1 MPLTSYTAGQVLD
14 AASLNANFSFAASSG
29 GVVQVKSTLKV
40 DAFTTT
46 STSYVDLTGLSVSI
60 TPTSASNKIL
70 VLVQIQ
76 GSAPSFIQF
85 ILLRGATE
93 IGSGTSGTS
102 TNSLFAM
109 ESPNAN
115 TIQTNGQ
122 AVIDTPATT
131 SATTYKIQA
140 KVPSGTGY
148 VNRRQTDASV
158 GVSSSI
164 TVFEVTP

>member
-1 MPLTSYTAGQVLD
+1 MPLTSYSPGEILT
-14 AASLNANFSFAASSG
+14 AASLNANFSFATT
-29 GVVQVKSTLKV
+29 GVVQVKSALKV

-70 VLVQIQ
+70 VLIQIQ
-76 GSAPSFIQF
+76 GTATGFMSF

-93 IGSGTSGTS
+93 IGSGTSGTGV
-102 TNSLFAM
+102 NALFAM
-109 ESPNAN
+109 ESPNTS
-115 TIQTNGQ
+115 TIQTNGS
-122 AVIDTPATT
+122 AVLDTPATT
-131 SATTYKIQA
+131 SATTYKIQT
-140 KVPSGTGY
+140 KVASSTGV
-148 VNRRQTDASV
+148 VNRRQQDTSV